1 MSKFIFNR
9 PKIILSGEILLII
22 ILIASCAKPFVRK
35 APKGAYYLYQNKIEI
50 GKGGGFSKSE
60 KKTLTQRLYVQ
71 LDENAKVK
79 SRQKFVFLK
88 MLKHPS
94 VYDSSY
100 SRISCENIAA
110 SLFHIGYYNAKVT
123 FGADTSR
130 KKVSVTYKVESG
142 KPTLIDTISYKLRQ
156 NGIILFNQD
165 IKKHTYLKKNSPVT
179 KAAVITEIGRLVDS
193 FRNNGYYK
201 FTASELKIQG
211 DTTIK
216 ALTYF
221 TDDPF
226 EQINILAEAQKQRDS
241 PRIKL
246 SVVLNTTS
254 DSSRFNRY
262 YINKICIISDYRQG
276 DEWNDS
282 SLKKVHSKN
291 YDVGFHKQLFKISLF
306 EKNILLKPGQLYRQ
320 SEYFNTLTSLNN
332 LGVWQS
338 VDIQFEEIA
347 FPSNLINVIIK
358 LTPSRKFG
366 FETGLELSY
375 SAASNTSNLLS
386 GNLFGLSG
394 SLSLLNRNLAKDA
407 IKMTH
412 NFRGGIELNKNVGL
426 KGKVINSNE
435 ISYNNNTSFPRLI
448 LAAVPNVFIGKAL
461 KNNGESFINL
471 GTSYNTR
478 LDLFNL
484 QSINSSFG
492 WTGNNKY
499 NWKWVFAPI
508 SIGFSNLFNQSDSFR
523 HILNENPFLN
533 YSYNSALYAGM
544 SFSLSK
550 FNSHLNHPRSLSKEQ
565 SMKLNLE
572 ESGLTWGL
580 LPYFTKYKRRYIKGD
595 FEIKH
600 NIKYAKSTLAF
611 RGFLGIGIPLLG
623 SDTNKTLPFFNQYLA
638 GGSNSMRGWPVRG
651 IGPGG
656 RPLVPYESGKTI
668 FNDRTGDM
676 QFEVNAE
683 YRYDIAK
690 IIPNTLTLRGA
701 IFTDIGNIWNIN
713 NTKLDGTADSS
724 QFNIKTFYSQL
735 GVTAGTGFRLDFNYF
750 VVRLDLGFRIKR
762 PELFYLKDGWN
773 APNIGIKDVFNKL
786 FSSGDN
792 DEYRKWRYENFNF
805 TIGIGY
811 SF

>member
-9 PKIILSGEILLII
+9 SKIILSGELLLII
-22 ILIASCAKPFVRK
+22 IFITSCGRPFVRK
-35 APKGAYYLYQNKIEI
+35 APKEAYYLYQNKIEI
-50 GKGGGFSKSE
+50 VKGVGFSKSE
-60 KKTLTQRLYVQ
+60 KKILAQRLYVQ

-79 SRQKFVFLK
+79 SRQKFIFFK
-88 MLKHPS
+88 MIKSPS

-110 SLFHIGYYNAKVT
+110 SLFHIGYYNAKVN
-123 FGADTSR
+123 FIADTSH
-130 KKVSVTYKVESG
+130 KKVSITYKIESG
-142 KPTLIDTISYKLRQ
+142 TPTLIDTISYRLRK
-156 NGIILFNQD
+156 NGVILFHQD
-165 IKKHTYLKKNSPVT
+165 IKKNAYLKKNTPIS
-179 KAAVITEIGRLVDS
+179 KASIITEIGRLVDS

-201 FTASELKIQG
+201 FTASELKMQG

-216 ALTYF
+216 ALTYL

-226 EQINILAEAQKQRDS
+226 EQIKILAEAQKQRDS

-246 SVVLNTTS
+246 AIILNNTS
-254 DSSRFNRY
+254 DSSRFKKY

-276 DEWNDS
+276 DQWNDS
-282 SLKKVHSKN
+282 NLNKVYRKN
-291 YDVGFHKQLFKISLF
+291 YEMGFHKLLFKPSLF
-306 EKNILLKPGQLYRQ
+306 ENNISLKPGHLFRQ
-320 SEYFNTLTSLNN
+320 SEYFNTLTSLTN

-347 FPSNLINVIIK
+347 DSSNLINAIIK
-358 LTPSRKFG
+358 LTPSRKYG

-407 IKMTH
+407 IKMT
-412 NFRGGIELNKNVGL
+412 NNIRGGIELNKNVGL

-435 ISYNNNTSFPRLI
+435 ISYNNNTTFPRLI
-448 LAAVPNVFIGKAL
+448 LSNVPNLFIGKSN
-461 KNNGESFINL
+461 KSNGESFINL

-484 QSINSSFG
+484 QSINGNFG
-492 WTGNNKY
+492 WSGNNKY
-499 NWKWVFAPI
+499 NWKWVWAPI
-508 SIGFSNLFNQSDSFR
+508 SIGFSNLFNQSDSFN

-533 YSYNSALYAGM
+533 YSYNSALYSGM

-550 FNSHLNHPRSLSKEQ
+550 FNSHLNHPRSLTKEQ
-565 SMKLNLE
+565 LMKFNLE

-600 NIKYAKSTLAF
+600 NIKYAKSSLAF

-623 SDTNKTLPFFNQYLA
+623 SDTNKTLPFFKQYFA

-656 RPLVPYESGKTI
+656 RPLVPFESGKTI

-690 IIPNTLTLRGA
+690 LIPNTLTLRGA

-724 QFNIKTFYSQL
+724 QFNPKTFYSQL

-762 PELFYLKDGWN
+762 PELFYKKDGWN

-805 TIGIGY
+805 SIGIGY